1 MQGGRL
7 RFRSDSKLS
16 ECLPTEEGGL
26 WPAVREARESR
37 TGAVCLWKRDGPT
50 GVGHWPAAPPGS
62 LVSGLCS
69 PPSKVNTASQL
80 SPWPAPPA
88 GLTSRPLLGQ
98 KGEQVRP
105 HWGLRGKERGAKGMD
120 TKDEGDSGG
129 EMGEQGDGEASEA
142 REDAERSKPQDRG
155 TCKRLRRSRDA

>member
-1 MQGGRL
+1 MA
-7 RFRSDSKLS
+7 SS
-16 ECLPTEEGGL
+16 EGGQGVQDRSCVL
-26 WPAVREARESR
+26 VETGRTHWGWTLARGAPREPGLR
-37 TGAVCLWKRDGPT
+37 TLFTALQGEHRLTAF
-50 GVGHWPAAPPGS
+50 S
-62 LVSGLCS
+62 L
-69 PPSKVNTASQL
+69 
-80 SPWPAPPA
+80 A
-88 GLTSRPLLGQ
+88 GTTSRPLLGQ